1 MYNFF
6 IFGKQLVLL
15 FEPYNNKNFSFLIH
29 DGTQKSCVKFPV
41 RNHDVALKLLRIN
54 KTQYTLM
61 SGSRP

>member
-1 MYNFF
+1 ML

-15 FEPYNNKNFSFLIH
+15 FEPYNNKNFSFLILL

-54 KTQYTLM
+54 KIQYTLM